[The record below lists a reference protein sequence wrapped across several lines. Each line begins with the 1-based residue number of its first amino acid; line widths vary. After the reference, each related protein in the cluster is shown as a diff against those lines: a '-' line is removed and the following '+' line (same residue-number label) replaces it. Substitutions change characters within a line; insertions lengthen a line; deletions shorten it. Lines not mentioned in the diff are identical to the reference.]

1 MSIVKAAEWSV
12 GTGRSGAAGQ
22 AKLLQ
27 SASLPIVRRTKGRWY
42 IDIKPYLYRLEL
54 KPSGRLE
61 MLLAMG
67 GTGGTKPREVLEL
80 LEICCRFRSCAAKRY
95 WPPDYLQSPWPCC

>member
-12 GTGRSGAAGQ
+12 KVPDDQELPERVQIAAVCFFTHCAQ
-22 AKLLQ
+22 DKRKV
-27 SASLPIVRRTKGRWY
+27 ST

-67 GTGGTKPREVLEL
+67 GTEEQTLGG
-80 LEICCRFRSCAAKRY
+80 A
-95 WPPDYLQSPWPCC
+95 